1 MHSPLFFLA
10 ILGLKDCGYPKI
22 PWWSFFLR
30 KTDNSRRQTARA
42 NSCRLTPVGLKSL
55 VVRRAM
61 RLWDDPLKKNHSK
74 WSVDNWYYLIFM
86 YICSDI
92 SDIIWYY
99 LIYTLCSELSISQ
112 SLLSV
117 PFWGMNEPGPCRKGW
132 PVGLAIPK
140 ASSSNVAPKTPGRR
154 GITWQNLVVKWR
166 KKKQCRYHL
175 PYLPIPGWSNP
186 D

>member
-1 MHSPLFFLA
+1 MVIFITKNWQFEETNCTCQQLQVDACGFEV
-10 ILGLKDCGYPKI
+10 LGGPK
-22 PWWSFFLR
+22 SDATLGR
-30 KTDNSRRQTARA
+30 S
-42 NSCRLTPVGLKSL
+42 
-55 VVRRAM
+55 
-61 RLWDDPLKKNHSK
+61 LKKNHSK

-99 LIYTLCSELSISQ
+99 LICSELSISH

-140 ASSSNVAPKTPGRR
+140 ASSSNVASKTPGRR
-154 GITWQNLVVKWR
+154 GITWQTLVVKWR